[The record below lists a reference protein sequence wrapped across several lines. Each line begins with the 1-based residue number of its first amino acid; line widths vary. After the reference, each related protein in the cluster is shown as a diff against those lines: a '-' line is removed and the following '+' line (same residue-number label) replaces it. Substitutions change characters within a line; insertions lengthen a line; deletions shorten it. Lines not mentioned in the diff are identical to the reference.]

1 MANRIRNKQVKFYVT
16 DEEYDLIMKNYN
28 QSKARSLTDFLRKM
42 SINGR
47 IFEVDLSSVFKFNN
61 EINAIGNNL
70 NQVARKINTYDY
82 ADTDDIDFIKNSIK
96 EIKKTQKEILNEINI
111 KR

>member
-1 MANRIRNKQVKFYVT
+1 
-16 DEEYDLIMKNYN
+16 MKNYN
-28 QSKARSLTDFLRKM
+28 QSKARSLSDFLRKM

-70 NQVARKINTYDY
+70 NQIA
-82 ADTDDIDFIKNSIK
+82 KNK
-96 EIKKTQKEILNEINI
+96 YLWLY
-111 KR
+111 RRRWYWFY

>member
-28 QSKARSLTDFLRKM
+28 QSKTRSLSDFLRKM

-70 NQVARKINTYDY
+70 NQIARKINTYDY
-82 ADTDDIDFIKNSIK
+82 ADAYDIDFIKNSIK

>member
-28 QSKARSLTDFLRKM
+28 QSKTRSLSDFLRKM

-61 EINAIGNNL
+61 EVNAIGNNL
-70 NQVARKINTYDY
+70 NQIARKINTYDY
-82 ADTDDIDFIKNSIK
+82 ADADDIDFIKNSIK
-96 EIKKTQKEILNEINI
+96 EMKKIQKEILNEINI